1 MVRRRGS
8 ASHNII
14 ALANSTFVAYFN
26 EITGSGVGLKGE
38 YFDNKNLT
46 TLKLARVDPVLIL
59 FGGVALPTRPLA
71 PILFPCAG
79 ADLLSP
85 CILKPTLFIR
95 QRTTESGFG

>member
-14 ALANSTFVAYFN
+14 ALANSTFVAYFS
-26 EITGSGVGLKGE
+26 EITGGGDGLKGE
-38 YFDNKNLT
+38 YYDNKNLT

-85 CILKPTLFIR
+85 YILKPTLFIR
-95 QRTTESGFG
+95 QRTTESDFG